1 VSSFVPHNTP
11 PQPNTTGRFGH
22 FPSAAKNLLQR
33 RVKDVPALPQVVH
46 HILSLFGKTETSTA
60 QIAKMISLDPGL
72 TARVLRMVNS
82 SAYGFQRQITSIQH
96 AIALLGFSSVQG
108 LVLSASICNLFKAF
122 TPKQGKVATKPTA
135 TGNKKNQQPSLDV
148 HDFWQ
153 HSLLVGLLAKRIAHL
168 YRIPNEEEVFSAA
181 ILHDIGYLILHH
193 YAPELDITVAKNLK
207 QAHLAYD
214 TLETLDVESRLL
226 GFNHCELGQELATKW
241 KLPQLIAEVMTF
253 HHAPQLASEG
263 NSAVYCV
270 ALADY
275 LTKFHTEDTPLMDN
289 ITRIHHLYKHL
300 NPAVAS
306 YFSIESPDDLRGLIS
321 HENQLAEEAKELQLL
336 FDSEAMEDPSVE
348 IAGTA
353 VAEAKNKSVHPPRH

>member
-1 VSSFVPHNTP
+1 MSSFVPHNTP

-46 HILSLFGKTETSTA
+46 HILSLFDKTETSTA

-108 LVLSASICNLFKAF
+108 LVLSASICNLFKTF
-122 TPKQGKVATKPTA
+122 NPKQGTTSTKQLVS
-135 TGNKKNQQPSLDV
+135 GNKHQQPHLNVS
-148 HDFWQ
+148 DFWR
-153 HSLLVGLLAKRIAHL
+153 HSLLVALLAKRIAHL

-193 YAPELDITVAKNLK
+193 YAPELDITVARNLK

-214 TLETLDVESRLL
+214 TAETLEVESRLL

-241 KLPQLIAEVMTF
+241 KLPQLMAEVMTF

-275 LTKFHTEDTPLMDN
+275 LTQFHTEDTPLMDN
-289 ITRIHHLYKHL
+289 ITRIQHLYKHL

-321 HENQLAEEAKELQLL
+321 HENQLADEARELQLL

-348 IAGTA
+348 ISGTA
-353 VAEAKNKSVHPPRH
+353 VKEAKNTSVRPPKR

>member
-33 RVKDVPALPQVVH
+33 SVKDVPALPQVVH

-96 AIALLGFSSVQG
+96 AIALLGFTSVQG
-108 LVLSASICNLFKAF
+108 LVLSASICNLFKPF
-122 TPKQGKVATKPTA
+122 TPKQGRVATNPTA
-135 TGNKKNQQPSLDV
+135 TGEKNQQPSLNV
-148 HDFWQ
+148 HDFWR
-153 HSLLVGLLAKRIAHL
+153 HSLLVALLAKRIAHL

-181 ILHDIGYLILHH
+181 ILHDIGHLILHH
-193 YAPELDITVAKNLK
+193 YAPELDITVARNLK

-214 TLETLDVESRLL
+214 TAETLEVESRLL

-241 KLPQLIAEVMTF
+241 KLPQLMAEVMTF

-275 LTKFHTEDTPLMDN
+275 LTQFHTEDTPLMDN
-289 ITRIHHLYKHL
+289 ITRIQHLYKHL

-321 HENQLAEEAKELQLL
+321 HENQLADEARELQLL

-348 IAGTA
+348 ISGTA
-353 VAEAKNKSVHPPRH
+353 VKEAKNPSAHPPRH

>member
-1 VSSFVPHNTP
+1 MPSHPSSQSNA
-11 PQPNTTGRFGH
+11 TGRFGH

-46 HILSLFGKTETSTA
+46 HVLSLFGKSETSTA

-122 TPKQGKVATKPTA
+122 TPKHGQPSA
-135 TGNKKNQQPSLDV
+135 GNKKHQQPSLNV

-153 HSLLVGLLAKRIAHL
+153 HSLLVALLSKRIAHL

-193 YAPELDITVAKNLK
+193 YAPELDITLARNFKQGNLS
-207 QAHLAYD
+207 YD

-226 GFNHCELGQELATKW
+226 GFNHCELGQELAEKW
-241 KLPQLIAEVMTF
+241 KLPQLMAEVMTF
-253 HHAPQLASEG
+253 HHTPQLAAEG

-275 LTKFHTEDTPLMDN
+275 LTKFHAEDTPLMDN

-306 YFSIESPDDLRGLIS
+306 YFSIESPDDLRGLIN
-321 HENQLAEEAKELQLL
+321 HENQVAEEAKELQHL
-336 FDSEAMEDPSVE
+336 FDNEAMEDPSVE
-348 IAGTA
+348 ISGTA
-353 VAEAKNKSVHPPRH
+353 VAEAKNTSVHPPRH

>member
-1 VSSFVPHNTP
+1 MSNNYP
-11 PQPNTTGRFGH
+11 PQPNSTGRFGH
-22 FPSAAKNLLQR
+22 YPSAAKNLLQR

-46 HILSLFGKTETSTA
+46 HVLSLFGKAETSTL
-60 QIAKMISLDPGL
+60 QIAKVISLDPGL

-122 TPKQGKVATKPTA
+122 TPVQQGQGTPKKQTA
-135 TGNKKNQQPSLDV
+135 PRKNQQPSLNV
-148 HDFWQ
+148 PDFWQ
-153 HSLLVGLLAKRIAHL
+153 HSLLVALLAKKIAHL

-193 YAPELDITVAKNLK
+193 YAPELDITLARNLK
-207 QAHLAYD
+207 QANLPYD
-214 TLETLDVESRLL
+214 TLETLGVESRLL
-226 GFNHCELGQELATKW
+226 GFNHCELGQELAVKW
-241 KLPQLIAEVMTF
+241 KLPQLMAEVMTF
-253 HHAPQLASEG
+253 HHAPQLASDG

-275 LTKFHTEDTPLMDN
+275 LTKFHTEDTPLMDK
-289 ITRIHHLYKHL
+289 TVRIEQLYEHL

-306 YFSIESPDDLRGLIS
+306 YFSIETPDDLRGLLS
-321 HENQLAEEAKELQLL
+321 HEKQLAEEAKELQQL
-336 FDSEAMEDPSVE
+336 FDTQTVE
-348 IAGTA
+348 ELMADAT
-353 VAEAKNKSVHPPRH
+353 V